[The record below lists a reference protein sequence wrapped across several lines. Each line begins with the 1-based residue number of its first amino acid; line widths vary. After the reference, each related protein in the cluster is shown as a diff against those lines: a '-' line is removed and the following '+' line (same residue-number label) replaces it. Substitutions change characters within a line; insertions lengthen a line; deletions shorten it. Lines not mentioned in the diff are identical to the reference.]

1 MDWLKLLPEILE
13 SLPDH
18 PIALVSLVALII
30 GTLVY
35 KMIPPTTHPTFKI
48 AALVL
53 AIGAL
58 VGLSWMVV
66 SIGRDVKR
74 EQFEQPVNCNVE
86 VLAAL
91 DDHLSSTGSYEL
103 AVAMEGKNAFSG
115 SLLRRLPHGSPYA
128 GPFTNWA
135 KLSFTV
141 DLPRRQVLQ
150 SALGMQFQLGGSPD
164 RDWLGVAEISADC
177 EGRKFRASIE
187 EMHGYGPGGRRTGIL
202 YIGETKHWQI
212 LRVAE

>member
-1 MDWLKLLPEILE
+1 MDWLELLPEILE

-74 EQFEQPVNCNVE
+74 ELFEQPVNCNVE
-86 VLAAL
+86 VLATL

-128 GPFTNWA
+128 GPFTNWT

-141 DLPRRQVLQ
+141 DFLVGRSYSLRLGCSFS
-150 SALGMQFQLGGSPD
+150 SA
-164 RDWLGVAEISADC
+164 VA
-177 EGRKFRASIE
+177 
-187 EMHGYGPGGRRTGIL
+187 RTGT
-202 YIGETKHWQI
+202 G
-212 LRVAE
+212 